1 MSKYTHTVEVI
12 DPKKAAQYL
21 KNLHPGQGRRDSKS
35 TIESYAREM
44 TGGTWDSD
52 VAQPIVFDKNNSLV
66 NGYHRLNAVIKANK
80 KIQFLVV
87 RGVDPKSFANYD
99 AGYSRPM
106 WMRRSIGRD
115 RQAILGAIVRV
126 ALYPHSSLKQRV
138 DQMDLTENM
147 FKDELDYFEEHATG
161 THRPRT
167 SSAAV
172 KAGVVLAMRQFP
184 DRKDK
189 IVQSFNKLLCT
200 DFTDD
205 NDKSIV
211 ALYRRLVEER
221 QDQMSSTLLAWHAFN
236 PNKSRNKKLRI
247 ADARADIDFIKDN
260 ILGDLVGAIS

>member
-1 MSKYTHTVEVI
+1 MSKYTHTVETI

-21 KNLHPGQGRRDSKS
+21 KNLHPGQGRRDSRS
-35 TIESYAREM
+35 TIESYASEM
-44 TGGTWDSD
+44 VAGTWDSD
-52 VAQPIVFDKNNSLV
+52 VAQPIVFDKNNNLV

-80 KIQFLVV
+80 KIPFLVV

-106 WMRRSIGRD
+106 WMRRNVGRD
-115 RQAILGAIVRV
+115 RQAILGALVRI
-126 ALYPHSSLKQRV
+126 AMYPRSSTKQRV
-138 DQMDLTENM
+138 DQMDLTETM
-147 FKDELDYFEEHATG
+147 FKAELDYFEAHASG

-172 KAGVVLAMRQFP
+172 KAGVILAMRQFP

-189 IVQSFNKLLCT
+189 IIESFNKLLST

-205 NDKSIV
+205 NDRSIV

-221 QDQMSSTLLAWHAFN
+221 QDSVSSVLLSWHAFN

-247 ADARADIDFIKDN
+247 GDSKEDIEYIKQFIF
-260 ILGDLVGAIS
+260 GDLVDAIS